1 MSDQSMRRGR
11 ASLLVLAVAGLAAA
25 PLGLGESAQLAA
37 DAALVLCVA
46 LGLLPR
52 EAAVTVAS
60 PTPPLLPLAAHDEVV
75 KAQRTNIRARV
86 AIDEARR
93 DITAL
98 TTRVEKLEKK

>member
-1 MSDQSMRRGR
+1 
-11 ASLLVLAVAGLAAA
+11 
-25 PLGLGESAQLAA
+25 
-37 DAALVLCVA
+37 
-46 LGLLPR
+46 
-52 EAAVTVAS
+52 
-60 PTPPLLPLAAHDEVV
+60 V